1 MSATSRQAWL
11 GAAAVLLLGILA
23 YLPALNNPFIAD
35 DYAFLSLSA
44 RLQADGSALGD
55 FPLGARRLLAH
66 LFFFLCYSL
75 FGLNPAP
82 YYAANLLLHLANAG
96 LVFLLVRELTGEG
109 RVGLVAA
116 LFFVAYERHQEPLF
130 WISTHHELLLS
141 LGVLAG
147 AFFFVRFRRT
157 GAWGYYGLALA
168 AFAVAGFSKESFVV
182 LAPLLVLL
190 DWALEGRRGRRGWL
204 VHVPFWLVS
213 GCYLLLMRVG
223 PWAREFYR
231 VDYAITLHFF
241 EVYLLSLHR
250 LLLLVWPFLLL
261 AGLAYWW
268 VPGRGRFRE
277 VLRERAGLVLLGWL
291 LITMGPYSLVL
302 YVDYL
307 SSRHTYLPSVGTAGL
322 VALLFVRGWERAGS
336 RNFRVAAGVLLGL
349 CLAGNVVYLWRKDAA
364 YLARAAPTEEL
375 IAVLNREA
383 AGLSASR
390 RLILYDFPYP
400 QVIARG
406 AAQFFTPVDPKRLL
420 VRRAGD
426 GKRVPPGSYWLRWN
440 PRTKALEPSS
450 PPQ

>member
-1 MSATSRQAWL
+1 
-11 GAAAVLLLGILA
+11 LA
-23 YLPALNNPFIAD
+23 YLPALNNPFLAD

-44 RLQADGSALGD
+44 RLQADWSALGD
-55 FPLGARRLLAH
+55 FPLGGRRLLAH

-96 LVFLLVRELTGEG
+96 LVYLLARELTGER

-130 WISTHHELLLS
+130 WIATHHELLLS
-141 LGVLAG
+141 LGVLAT

-157 GAWGYYGLALA
+157 GRWGYYGLALA
-168 AFAVAGFSKESFVV
+168 TFGVAGFSKESFVV

-190 DWALEGRRGRRGWL
+190 DGALAGWRARRGWV

-213 GCYLLLMRVG
+213 GAYLLLLRVG

-231 VDYAITLHFF
+231 VDYAITPHFF

-261 AGLAYWW
+261 AGLAYRWA
-268 VPGRGRFRE
+268 PGRGRFRE
-277 VLRERAGLVLLGWL
+277 VLGERAGLVFLGWL
-291 LITMGPYSLVL
+291 LITMVPYSFVL

-322 VALLFVRGWERAGS
+322 VGLLFLRGWERAGRRS
-336 RNFRVAAGVLLGL
+336 WRVAAGVVLGV
-349 CLAGNVVYLWRKDAA
+349 CLAGNVVHLWRKDAD

-383 AGLSASR
+383 ANLSGSR
-390 RLILYDFPYP
+390 RVILYDFPYP

-406 AAQFFTPVDPKRLL
+406 AAQFFTPVAPKRVL
-420 VRRAGD
+420 VRRTGD
-426 GKRVPPGSYWLRWN
+426 GKRVPRGSYRLRWN
-440 PRTKALEPSS
+440 PRTKTLEPPS
-450 PPQ
+450 PSP